1 MHLFILTLFI
11 IILDFFT
18 VLLYM
23 LVCGHGDK
31 AVKSTHSHPKAS
43 PLTMLQYLTFC
54 TLNE

>member
-11 IILDFFT
+11 IILGFIT

-43 PLTMLQYLTFC
+43 PLTMLQYL
-54 TLNE
+54 